1 MARLESQR
9 SVLDYVSERLS
20 HLTASLGAG
29 DRRKLDEYLESVRD
43 VERRIELAEKQ
54 AATLEVPE
62 LERPASVPDDYAQ
75 YARLMID
82 MQVIAWQTDMTRVAT
97 FMMGRDGSNRPYR
110 ELGISDGHHSLSHH
124 QRQDEKVDK
133 LVKIDELHVGLYAY
147 LLKKLRETR
156 DGDGTLLD
164 HSLVLFG
171 SGLSDSDTHLHADLP
186 IVLAGNARGQLR
198 GNRHVVYPKDTP
210 LNNLF
215 LNMFDLAGV
224 PHVAGFGDS
233 TGRLTDLA

>member
-1 MARLESQR
+1 
-9 SVLDYVSERLS
+9 
-20 HLTASLGAG
+20 
-29 DRRKLDEYLESVRD
+29 
-43 VERRIELAEKQ
+43 
-54 AATLEVPE
+54 
-62 LERPASVPDDYAQ
+62 
-75 YARLMID
+75 
-82 MQVIAWQTDMTRVAT
+82 
-97 FMMGRDGSNRPYR
+97 
-110 ELGISDGHHSLSHH
+110 
-124 QRQDEKVDK
+124 
-133 LVKIDELHVGLYAY
+133 VKIDELHVGLYAY

-171 SGLSDSDTHLHADLP
+171 SGLSDSDTHIHADLP